1 MLAATM
7 LGIFFVPSF
16 FVVIRRI
23 FATRGKNAAGL

>member
-1 MLAATM
+1 M

-23 FATRGKNAAGL
+23 FATRAKNAAGL